1 MLSQSAAK
9 APIIIKENAM
19 LTRRSS
25 LLLATALAA
34 LPHEGFA
41 ADTVKIIDNVE
52 LSGTGVTSGSM
63 FQQGADLALK
73 EINAAGGILGRKID
87 LTHQDNQSQAQVAKA
102 VATKAVDQDPYVMLG
117 PIFSGDVN
125 VSMAVTEDAEVP
137 TIMGGEAAG
146 LTQQGAKYLF
156 RTSFSQST
164 AMPKVA
170 NYMQKQGMKSVA
182 VVWIANDFGKGG
194 RDTMLAELKAR
205 NIAVAADIS
214 TEPGQVDYSAV
225 VVNVVKAP
233 ADALFV
239 YLNEEESARFLI
251 ALRKIGYDKPVIG
264 ETVLASQRVIELAG
278 PAANGVKAH
287 VGLSVDAPN
296 PLVQE
301 FGRKFKAA
309 YGSASDHN
317 GIKGYTALYLV
328 KAVTERMGKFDRKL
342 FATTLHGA
350 SFTAKEFPGLLMD
363 VSFDGKGDLD
373 RESYLV
379 EVKDGKQIIT
389 ETLPPLSKKS

>member
-1 MLSQSAAK
+1 MLHRRTALLAGVSLLALPAYGSAA
-9 APIIIKENAM
+9 
-19 LTRRSS
+19 
-25 LLLATALAA
+25 
-34 LPHEGFA
+34 
-41 ADTVKIIDNVE
+41 DDVVKIIDNVE
-52 LSGTGVTSGSM
+52 LSGGGVTSGSM
-63 FQQGADLALK
+63 FQQGADVAAK
-73 EINAAGGILGRKID
+73 EINAAGGILGRKVA
-87 LTHQDNQSQAQVAKA
+87 LTHQDNQSQPQVAKA
-102 VATKAVDQDPYVMLG
+102 VATKAVDDDPYVMLG

-125 VSMAVTEDAEVP
+125 VSMVVTEEAEVP
-137 TIMGGEAAG
+137 VIMGGEAAM

-170 NYMQKQGMKSVA
+170 NYMQQQGMKSVA
-182 VVWIANDFGKGG
+182 LVWIANDFGKGG
-194 RDTMLAELKAR
+194 RDTMIKELTAR
-205 NIAVAADIS
+205 GIKVAADVS
-214 TEPGQVDYSAV
+214 TEPGQMDYSSV
-225 VVNVVKAP
+225 VVNVAKVP

-239 YLNEEESARFLI
+239 YMNEEESARFLI
-251 ALRKIGYDKPVIG
+251 ALRKLGYGKPVIG

-278 PAANGVKAH
+278 PAANGVRAH

-309 YGSASDHN
+309 YGYVSDHN
-317 GIKGYTALYLV
+317 GIKGYTAIYLI

-342 FATTLHGA
+342 FAKTLHGA
-350 SFTAKEFPGLLMD
+350 SFATKDYPGLLMD

-379 EVKDGKQIIT
+379 EVKDGKQVIT
-389 ETLPPLSKKS
+389 ETLPPLGRK

>member
-1 MLSQSAAK
+1 M
-9 APIIIKENAM
+9 PN
-19 LTRRSS
+19 RRTA
-25 LLLATALAA
+25 LLLGLSLIAMPAT
-34 LPHEGFA
+34 GFA
-41 ADTVKIIDNVE
+41 ADATVKIIDNVE

-63 FQQGADLALK
+63 FQQGADIAAK
-73 EINAAGGILGRKID
+73 EINAAGGILGRKVA

-102 VATKAVDQDPYVMLG
+102 VATKAVDEDPYVMLG

-137 TIMGGEAAG
+137 TIMGGEAAM

-156 RTSFSQST
+156 RTSFSQSS

-194 RDTMLAELKAR
+194 HDTMVKELNASGIK
-205 NIAVAADIS
+205 VAADIS
-214 TEPGQVDYSAV
+214 TEPGQMDYSAV
-225 VVNVVKAP
+225 VVNLAKAP
-233 ADALFV
+233 ADALFA
-239 YLNEEESARFLI
+239 YMNEEESARFLI
-251 ALRKIGYDKPVIG
+251 ALKKLGYDKPIIG
-264 ETVLASQRVIELAG
+264 ETVLASQRVIDLAG

-309 YGSASDHN
+309 YGYASDHN
-317 GIKGYTALYLV
+317 GIKGYTAMYLV

-350 SFTAKEFPGLLMD
+350 SFTAKEYPGLLMD
-363 VSFDGKGDLD
+363 VSFDAKGDLD

-379 EVKDGKQIIT
+379 EVKDGKQVIT
-389 ETLPPLSKKS
+389 ETLPPLGKK

>member
-1 MLSQSAAK
+1 
-9 APIIIKENAM
+9 M
-19 LTRRSS
+19 LTRRTALLLGIS
-25 LLLATALAA
+25 LLA
-34 LPHEGFA
+34 LPATGFA
-41 ADTVKIIDNVE
+41 ADPTVKIIDNVE

-63 FQQGADLALK
+63 FQQGADLAAK
-73 EINAAGGILGRKID
+73 EINAAGGILGRKIA

-102 VATKAVDQDPYVMLG
+102 VATKAVDEDPYVMLG

-137 TIMGGEAAG
+137 TIMGGEAAN

-194 RDTMLAELKAR
+194 HDTMVKELNAR
-205 NIAVAADIS
+205 GIKVAADIS
-214 TEPGQVDYSAV
+214 TEPGQMDYSAV
-225 VVNVVKAP
+225 VVNLTKAP
-233 ADALFV
+233 ADALFA
-239 YLNEEESARFLI
+239 YMNEEESARFLI
-251 ALRKIGYDKPVIG
+251 ALRKLGYDKPIIG

-309 YGSASDHN
+309 YNTASDHN
-317 GIKGYTALYLV
+317 GIKGYTAMYLV

-342 FATTLHGA
+342 FAKTLHGA

-363 VSFDGKGDLD
+363 VSFDDKGDLD

-389 ETLPPLSKKS
+389 ETLPPLGKK

>member
-34 LPHEGFA
+34 LPRQGFA

-389 ETLPPLSKKS
+389 ETLPPLGKKS

>member
-1 MLSQSAAK
+1 M
-9 APIIIKENAM
+9 PN
-19 LTRRSS
+19 RRTA
-25 LLLATALAA
+25 LLLGLSLIAMPAT
-34 LPHEGFA
+34 GFA
-41 ADTVKIIDNVE
+41 ADATVKIIDNVE

-63 FQQGADLALK
+63 FQQGADIAAK
-73 EINAAGGILGRKID
+73 EINAAGGILGRKVA

-102 VATKAVDQDPYVMLG
+102 VATKAVDEDPYVMLG

-137 TIMGGEAAG
+137 TIMGGEAAM

-156 RTSFSQST
+156 RTSFSQSS

-194 RDTMLAELKAR
+194 HDTMVKELNAR
-205 NIAVAADIS
+205 GIKVAADIS
-214 TEPGQVDYSAV
+214 TEPGQMDYSAV
-225 VVNVVKAP
+225 VVNLAKAP
-233 ADALFV
+233 ADALFA
-239 YLNEEESARFLI
+239 YMNEEESARFLI
-251 ALRKIGYDKPVIG
+251 ALKKLGYDKPIIG
-264 ETVLASQRVIELAG
+264 ETVLASQRVIDLAG

-309 YGSASDHN
+309 YGYASDHN
-317 GIKGYTALYLV
+317 GIKGYTAMYLV

-350 SFTAKEFPGLLMD
+350 SFTAKEYPGLLMD
-363 VSFDGKGDLD
+363 VSFDAKGDLD

-379 EVKDGKQIIT
+379 EVKDGKQVIT
-389 ETLPPLSKKS
+389 ETLPPLGKK